1 MSIKNIGII
10 GSGIMGSGIAQV
22 SAAAGYQIVIQD
34 ISKDALEK
42 KLNRRRLR
50 PLYPGF
56 YIQPI

>member
-42 KLNRRRLR
+42 GRFIPDSIYNRFEKGL
-50 PLYPGF
+50 
-56 YIQPI
+56 

>member
-42 KLNRRRLR
+42 YQKQFGKVCQQRQN
-50 PLYPGF
+50 
-56 YIQPI
+56 

>member
-42 KLNRRRLR
+42 DSIYNRFEKGL
-50 PLYPGF
+50 
-56 YIQPI
+56 